1 MKKSNILI
9 VSSITTLQLSILPLA
24 FDTVQAAVC
33 PGDSFNFNGQIIYS
47 AGNYN
52 HISTAANGCDS
63 TTTLLLSILPLTY
76 DTVAVAICEGDSFE
90 FNGQTI
96 DIAGAYTYT
105 TAGSNGCDSTTTL
118 YLDVLSHAFT
128 EVSASICPN
137 DTLYFNGQILTEPGT
152 YYHVEAS
159 SIGCDSTVT
168 LTLDELSTSSGSSEQ
183 HMCQG
188 EKITFGSQSITE
200 AGSYIEVFNAANGC
214 DSTHHLT
221 VTSSSIESKVGI
233 FGDTLKSIFP
243 AHIYEWVKCPS
254 YSLTG
259 IYTPYFIP
267 GDYQF
272 YALVAYD
279 TNGCS
284 DTSWCFKVSPNGL
297 EGDAEAAF
305 TPYPNPASDWI
316 QIDNRSGEQAAEWY
330 DALGRL
336 VLIGI
341 SANGLLETPETTGV
355 YMLMLQSSTQTSYH
369 KVIVNRP

>member
-76 DTVAVAICEGDSFE
+76 DTVAVAICDGDSFE
-90 FNGQTI
+90 FNGQTLGI
-96 DIAGAYTYT
+96 TGSYTYI

-118 YLDVLSHAFT
+118 QLSVMPHAST
-128 EVSASICPN
+128 EVSASICPG
-137 DTLYFNGQILTEPGT
+137 DTFLFNGQFLTESGT
-152 YYHVEAS
+152 YYHVEAAS
-159 SIGCDSTVT
+159 NGCDSIVT
-168 LTLDELSTSSGSSEQ
+168 LTLDELPTSSGSSEQ

-200 AGSYIEVFNAANGC
+200 AGSYTEVFSAANGC

-221 VTSSSIESKVGI
+221 VTTSTIESKVGI

-243 AHIYEWVKCPS
+243 AHVYEWVKCPS

-279 TNGCS
+279 SNGCS
-284 DTSWCFKVSPNGL
+284 DTSWCFKVSPNSI
-297 EGDAEAAF
+297 EEDTEDAF
-305 TPYPNPASDWI
+305 IPYPNPASDWV

-336 VLIGI
+336 VLINA
-341 SANGLLETPETTGV
+341 SVNGLLVTPKTTGV
-355 YMLMLQSSTQTSYH
+355 YLLRLQSGGQTERH
-369 KVIVNRP
+369 KVVVNGR